1 MLFGKKPVFIG
12 LHFAKTGGTSIRA
25 HAAKSLRKGEFF
37 PHGVFAHA
45 NNFFSGR
52 PMLAEMSPRQKAKFR
67 FVYGHGVSTEVLHH
81 FADREIALFVVCR
94 DPYKRF
100 LSSLK
105 HVVRTQRQ
113 FGETVDPREVY
124 ESQPANPFTNSV
136 MKHFGHLA
144 PDGVTD
150 PKEKLLAVLRCF
162 RFVMSTDDLNEQTK
176 PFFAAIGLPEMTEAK
191 RVYRED
197 ADIGSLS
204 EQEIRARD
212 DLDAFV
218 NETVNDYFASGTAA
232 RHPKGPINPFG
243 FDKTLLNAR
252 MKALRAAAPP
262 IEDEIETAYTNLF
275 GFLDRHGRLEAAK
288 VLIDAGRQ
296 SKRIA
301 DIFDRFCRDTGRSF
315 ENENLPSRNLCYQ
328 AEVFLQLK
336 QSAKARDSARRAI
349 ETDSKNP
356 MAYYLAGRAAIEE
369 KRFADGAADLERAT
383 ELNPTHIASFRY
395 LAIAYQKLGRSD
407 DADKALEAAK
417 GA

>member
-25 HAAKSLRKGEFF
+25 HAAKNLRKGEFF
-37 PHGVFAHA
+37 PYGVFAHA

-67 FVYGHGVSTEVLHH
+67 FLYGHGVSTDVLHH

-113 FGETVDPREVY
+113 FGGTVDPREVY
-124 ESQPANPFTNSV
+124 ESQPANPFANSV
-136 MKHFGHLA
+136 MKHFGDLA
-144 PDGVTD
+144 PDGVSD
-150 PKEKLLAVLRCF
+150 QKERLLAVLRCF
-162 RFVMSTDDLNEQTK
+162 RFVMSTDDLNAQTR
-176 PFFAAIGLPEMTEAK
+176 PFFNALDLPEMTEAK
-191 RVYRED
+191 RVYKEE

-218 NETVNDYFASGTAA
+218 NEAINDYYASGEAA
-232 RHPKGPINPFG
+232 KLAKGPINPFG
-243 FDKTLLNAR
+243 FDQSQLNAR
-252 MKALRAAAPP
+252 MKAFSAAALP
-262 IEDEIETAYTNLF
+262 IEEEIEEAYVTLF

-288 VLIDAGRQ
+288 VLIDAGQQ
-296 SKRIA
+296 SRRTA
-301 DIFDRFCRDTGRSF
+301 DIFARFCRDTGRSF
-315 ENENLPSRNLCYQ
+315 EDQDLPSRNLCYQ

-336 QSAKARDSARRAI
+336 QRAEASDSARRAI
-349 ETDSKNP
+349 EADPDNP

-369 KRFADGAADLERAT
+369 QRYTDGAAHLERAA
-383 ELNPTHIASFRY
+383 ELNPTHTASFRY
-395 LAIAYQKLGRSD
+395 LATAYQHLGRAE
-407 DADKALEAAK
+407 DADKALKAAK